1 MHTELIRFDE
11 PIKSEELLY
20 DFIERIQTHYMYDCL
35 IIKFRFKYQH
45 EEGYECGVCEVAP
58 NYTTHNL
65 VFFDDWNEGQECVE
79 FLELL
84 GVIY

>member
-1 MHTELIRFDE
+1 MYTELFHFDD
-11 PIKSEELLY
+11 PITTEELLY
-20 DFIERIQTHYMYDCL
+20 DFIERMTTPFDCL
-35 IIKFRFKYQH
+35 IVKFRFKYQH
-45 EEGYECGVCEVAP
+45 EEDYDCGVCEVAL
-58 NYTTHNL
+58 NYTSHNL

>member
-1 MHTELIRFDE
+1 MYTELIKFKN
-11 PIKSEELLY
+11 PITSEEILY
-20 DFIERIQTHYMYDCL
+20 NFIERLITPYDCL
-35 IIKFRFKYQH
+35 IVKFRYKYQH
-45 EEGYECGVCEVAP
+45 EEEYECGLSAVSM
-58 NYTTHNL
+58 NYTSHNL